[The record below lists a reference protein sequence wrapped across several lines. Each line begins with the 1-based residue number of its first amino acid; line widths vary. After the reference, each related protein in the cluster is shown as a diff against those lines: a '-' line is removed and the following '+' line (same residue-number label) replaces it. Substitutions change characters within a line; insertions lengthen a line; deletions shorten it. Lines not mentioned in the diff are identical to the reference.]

1 MKTFEYDAAT
11 AVDDAVARLARDEHA
26 MVLGGGTNLVDLM
39 KLGVSSPSTLIDVT
53 RLPLHDIEVIADGSL
68 RIGAAVTNSD
78 LAVHPVVRQR
88 YPVLSRA
95 VLSGASGQLRNMA
108 TTGGNLFQRTRC
120 VYFMDSSKPCNKREP
135 GSGCPARAGE
145 HRNLAILGAS
155 QACVATHPSDM
166 AVALSALDAR
176 IVVRGVDGER
186 VLAIDDFFRLPGDE
200 PQRDNTVA
208 RDEIVTEIEI
218 PKPADTAV
226 STYRKVRD
234 RQSYAFAVASV
245 AAVLD
250 VEDGI
255 VRGVSIALGGV
266 AHKPWRAHT
275 AEHALLG
282 TAAEEASFRRAMAL
296 ELDSAEPLRDNA
308 FKIPLVI
315 NLVARTLVELVE
327 SSAKKEMGDRS

>member
-1 MKTFEYDAAT
+1 MRTFDYETAT
-11 AVDDAVARLARDEHA
+11 AVDDAVGRLAQDEHA

-39 KLGVSSPSTLIDVT
+39 KLGVAHPTTLIDVT
-53 RLPLHDIEVIADGSL
+53 RLPLHDINVTDEGSL

-135 GSGCPARAGE
+135 GSGCPARTGE

-155 QACVATHPSDM
+155 ESCVATHPSDM
-166 AVALSALDAR
+166 AVALSSLDAR

-186 VLAIDDFFRLPGDE
+186 VLAIDDFYRLPSDE
-200 PQRDNTVA
+200 PARDNTVG
-208 RDEIVTEIEI
+208 RDEIVTAIEI
-218 PKPADTAV
+218 PKPADTAH

-255 VRGVSIALGGV
+255 VRGVTIALGGV
-266 AHKPWRAHT
+266 AHKPWRART

-282 TAAEEASFRRAMAL
+282 AAADEASFRRAIAS
-296 ELDSAEPLRDNA
+296 ELDAAEPLRDNA
-308 FKIPLVI
+308 FKIPLVT
-315 NLVARTLVELVE
+315 NLVARTLVELTE
-327 SSAKKEMGDRS
+327 LAALTERGDRV

>member
-11 AVDDAVARLARDEHA
+11 AVDDAVARLAENANA

-39 KLGVSSPSTLIDVT
+39 KLGVVGPTTLIDVT
-53 RLPLHDIEVIADGSL
+53 RLPLHDIDVSDDGSL
-68 RIGAAVTNSD
+68 RVGSGVTNSD

-120 VYFMDSSKPCNKREP
+120 VYFMDASKPCNKREP
-135 GSGCPARAGE
+135 GSGCPARNGE

-166 AVALSALDAR
+166 AVALTALDAR
-176 IVVRGVDGER
+176 IVVQGVDGER
-186 VLAIDDFFRLPGDE
+186 VVDIDDFYRLPGDAPE
-200 PQRDNTVA
+200 RDNTVA
-208 RDEIVTEIEI
+208 RDEIVTAVEI
-218 PKPADTAV
+218 PAPAAGTV

-234 RQSYAFAVASV
+234 RQSYAFAIASV
-245 AAVLD
+245 AATLD

-266 AHKPWRAHT
+266 AHKPWRART

-282 TAAEEASFRRAMAL
+282 AAADEASFRRAIAL
-296 ELDSAEPLRDNA
+296 ELDAAEPLRDNA
-308 FKIPLVI
+308 FKVPLVT
-315 NLVARTLVELVE
+315 NLVARTLVELTE
-327 SSAKKEMGDRS
+327 SGDRS

>member
-11 AVDDAVARLARDEHA
+11 AVDDAVARLAENENA
-26 MVLGGGTNLVDLM
+26 MLLGGGTNLVDLM
-39 KLGVSSPSTLIDVT
+39 KLGVVGPTTLIDVT
-53 RLPLHDIEVIADGSL
+53 RLPLHDIDVSDDGSL
-68 RIGAAVTNSD
+68 RVGSGVTNSD

-120 VYFMDSSKPCNKREP
+120 VYFMDASKPCNKREP
-135 GSGCPARAGE
+135 GSGCPARTGE

-166 AVALSALDAR
+166 AVALTALDAR
-176 IVVRGVDGER
+176 IVVQGVDGER
-186 VLAIDDFFRLPGDE
+186 VVDIDDFYRLPGDAPE
-200 PQRDNTVA
+200 RDNTVA
-208 RDEIVTEIEI
+208 RDELVTAVEI
-218 PKPADTAV
+218 PAPAAGTV

-234 RQSYAFAVASV
+234 RQSYAFAIASV
-245 AAVLD
+245 AATLD

-266 AHKPWRAHT
+266 AHKPWRART

-282 TAAEEASFRRAMAL
+282 AAADEASFRRAIAL
-296 ELDSAEPLRDNA
+296 ELDAAEPLRDNA
-308 FKIPLVI
+308 FKVPLVT
-315 NLVARTLVELVE
+315 NLVARTLVELTE
-327 SSAKKEMGDRS
+327 SGDRS

>member
-11 AVDDAVARLARDEHA
+11 AVDDAVARLAENENA
-26 MVLGGGTNLVDLM
+26 MLLGGGTNLVDLM
-39 KLGVSSPSTLIDVT
+39 KLGVVGPTTLIDVT
-53 RLPLHDIEVIADGSL
+53 RLPLHDIDVSDDGTL
-68 RIGAAVTNSD
+68 RVGSGVSNSD

-95 VLSGASGQLRNMA
+95 VLAGASGQLRNMA

-120 VYFMDSSKPCNKREP
+120 VYFMDASKPCNKREP
-135 GSGCPARAGE
+135 GSGCPARTGE

-155 QACVATHPSDM
+155 EACVATHPSDM

-176 IVVRGVDGER
+176 VVVRGVDGER
-186 VLAIDDFFRLPGDE
+186 TLAIDDFYRLPGDAPE
-200 PQRDNTVA
+200 HDNTVA
-208 RDEIVTEIEI
+208 RDELVTAIEI
-218 PKPADTAV
+218 PAPADGTV

-245 AAVLD
+245 AATLD

-266 AHKPWRAHT
+266 AHKPWRART
-275 AEHALLG
+275 AEHTLLG
-282 TAAEEASFRRAMAL
+282 AAAEEASFRRAIAS
-296 ELDSAEPLRDNA
+296 ELDAAEPLRDNA
-308 FKIPLVI
+308 FKIPLVT
-315 NLVARTLVELVE
+315 NLVTRTLAELTV
-327 SSAKKEMGDRS
+327 SGDRS

>member
-11 AVDDAVARLARDEHA
+11 AVDDAVARLAENENA

-39 KLGVSSPSTLIDVT
+39 KLGVVGPTTLIDVT
-53 RLPLHDIEVIADGSL
+53 RLPLHDIDVSDDGSL
-68 RIGAAVTNSD
+68 RVGSGVTNSD

-120 VYFMDSSKPCNKREP
+120 VYFMDASKPCNKREP
-135 GSGCPARAGE
+135 GSGCPARTGE

-166 AVALSALDAR
+166 AVALTALDAR
-176 IVVRGVDGER
+176 IVVQGVDGER
-186 VLAIDDFFRLPGDE
+186 VVDIDDFYRLPGDAPE
-200 PQRDNTVA
+200 RDNTVA
-208 RDEIVTEIEI
+208 RDEIVTAVEI
-218 PKPADTAV
+218 PAPAAGTV

-234 RQSYAFAVASV
+234 RQSYAFAIASV
-245 AAVLD
+245 AATLD

-266 AHKPWRAHT
+266 AHKPWRART

-282 TAAEEASFRRAMAL
+282 AAADEASFRRAIAL
-296 ELDSAEPLRDNA
+296 ELDAAEPLRDNA
-308 FKIPLVI
+308 FKVPLVT
-315 NLVARTLVELVE
+315 NLVARTLVELTE
-327 SSAKKEMGDRS
+327 SGDRS

>member
-11 AVDDAVARLARDEHA
+11 AVDDAVARLAENENA

-39 KLGVSSPSTLIDVT
+39 KLGVVGPTTLIDVT
-53 RLPLHDIEVIADGSL
+53 RLPLHDIDVSDDGSL
-68 RIGAAVTNSD
+68 RVGSGVTNSD

-120 VYFMDSSKPCNKREP
+120 VYFMDASKPCNKREP
-135 GSGCPARAGE
+135 GSGCPARTGE

-166 AVALSALDAR
+166 AVALTALDAR
-176 IVVRGVDGER
+176 IVVQGVDGER
-186 VLAIDDFFRLPGDE
+186 VVDIDDFYRLPGDAPE
-200 PQRDNTVA
+200 RDNTVA
-208 RDEIVTEIEI
+208 RDEIVTAIEI
-218 PKPADTAV
+218 PAPAAGTV

-234 RQSYAFAVASV
+234 RQSYAFAIASV
-245 AAVLD
+245 AATLD

-255 VRGVSIALGGV
+255 VRGLSIALGGV
-266 AHKPWRAHT
+266 AHKPWRART

-282 TAAEEASFRRAMAL
+282 AAADEASFRRAIAL
-296 ELDSAEPLRDNA
+296 ELDAAEPLRDNA
-308 FKIPLVI
+308 FKVPLVT
-315 NLVARTLVELVE
+315 NLVARTLVELTE
-327 SSAKKEMGDRS
+327 SGDRS

>member
-11 AVDDAVARLARDEHA
+11 AVDDAVARLAENENA

-39 KLGVSSPSTLIDVT
+39 KLGVVGPTTLIDVT
-53 RLPLHDIEVIADGSL
+53 RLPLHDIDVSDDGSL
-68 RIGAAVTNSD
+68 RVGSGVTNSD

-120 VYFMDSSKPCNKREP
+120 VYFMDASKPCNKREP
-135 GSGCPARAGE
+135 GSGCPARTGE

-166 AVALSALDAR
+166 AVALTALDAR
-176 IVVRGVDGER
+176 IVVQGVDGER
-186 VLAIDDFFRLPGDE
+186 VVDIDDFYRLPGDAPE
-200 PQRDNTVA
+200 RDNTVA
-208 RDEIVTEIEI
+208 RDEIVTVVEI
-218 PKPADTAV
+218 PAPAAGTV

-234 RQSYAFAVASV
+234 RQSYAFAIASV
-245 AAVLD
+245 AATLD

-266 AHKPWRAHT
+266 AHKPWRART

-282 TAAEEASFRRAMAL
+282 AAADEASFRRAIAL
-296 ELDSAEPLRDNA
+296 ELDAAEPLRDNV
-308 FKIPLVI
+308 FKVPLVT
-315 NLVARTLVELVE
+315 NLVARTLVELME
-327 SSAKKEMGDRS
+327 SGDRS

>member
-1 MKTFEYDAAT
+1 MKTFEYESAT
-11 AVDDAVARLARDEHA
+11 AVDDALARLAEDEHA

-39 KLGVSSPSTLIDVT
+39 KLGVAQPGTLIDVT
-53 RLPLHDIEVIADGSL
+53 RLPLHDIETVDDGSL

-88 YPVLSRA
+88 YPVLARA

-120 VYFMDSSKPCNKREP
+120 VYFMDASKPCNKREP
-135 GSGCPARAGE
+135 GSGCPARTGE

-155 QACVATHPSDM
+155 ESCVATHPSDM

-176 IVVRGVDGER
+176 VVVRSVDGER
-186 VLAIDDFFRLPGDE
+186 VLAIDDFYRLPGDAPE
-200 PQRDNTVA
+200 RDNTVG
-208 RDEIVTEIEI
+208 RDEIVTAIDI
-218 PKPADTAV
+218 PKPAAGAH

-245 AAVLD
+245 GAVLD

-266 AHKPWRAHT
+266 AHKPWRART

-282 TAAEEASFRRAMAL
+282 TAAEEASFRRAIGL
-296 ELDSAEPLRDNA
+296 ELETAEPLRDNA
-308 FKIPLVI
+308 FKIPLVT
-315 NLVARTLVELVE
+315 NLVARTLVELTE
-327 SSAKKEMGDRS
+327 TGARTERGDRS

>member
-1 MKTFEYDAAT
+1 MKTFQYDAAT
-11 AVDDAVARLARDEHA
+11 AVDDAVASLAENENA
-26 MVLGGGTNLVDLM
+26 MLLGGGTNLVDLM
-39 KLGVSSPSTLIDVT
+39 KLGVVSPTTLIDVT
-53 RLPLHDIEVIADGSL
+53 RLPLRDIDISDDGSL
-68 RIGAAVTNSD
+68 RVGSGVTNSD

-120 VYFMDSSKPCNKREP
+120 VYFMDSSKPCNKRQP
-135 GSGCPARAGE
+135 GSGCPAREGE

-186 VLAIDDFFRLPGDE
+186 TLAIDDFYRLPGDAPE
-200 PQRDNTVA
+200 RDNTVA
-208 RDEIVTEIEI
+208 RDELVTAIEI
-218 PKPADTAV
+218 PAPADGTV

-234 RQSYAFAVASV
+234 RQSYAFAIASV
-245 AAVLD
+245 AATVD

-266 AHKPWRAHT
+266 AHKPWRART
-275 AEHALLG
+275 AEHRLLG
-282 TAAEEASFRRAMAL
+282 AAAEEGSFRTAIAEEL
-296 ELDSAEPLRDNA
+296 EQAEPLRDNA
-308 FKIPLVI
+308 FKIQLVT
-315 NLVARTLVELVE
+315 NLVARTLVELAE
-327 SSAKKEMGDRS
+327 SGGRS

>member
-11 AVDDAVARLARDEHA
+11 AVDDAVARLAENENA
-26 MVLGGGTNLVDLM
+26 MLLGGGTNLVDLM
-39 KLGVSSPSTLIDVT
+39 KLGVVGPTTLIDVT
-53 RLPLHDIEVIADGSL
+53 RLPLHDIDVSDDGSL
-68 RIGAAVTNSD
+68 RVGSGVTNSD

-135 GSGCPARAGE
+135 GSGCPARTGE

-155 QACVATHPSDM
+155 EACVATHPSDM

-176 IVVRGVDGER
+176 VVVRGVDGER
-186 VLAIDDFFRLPGDE
+186 VVPIDDFYRLPGDDPE
-200 PQRDNTVA
+200 RDNTVA
-208 RDEIVTEIEI
+208 RDEIVTAVEI
-218 PKPADTAV
+218 PELADGTV

-250 VEDGI
+250 VEDGV

-266 AHKPWRAHT
+266 AHKPWRART

-282 TAAEEASFRRAMAL
+282 AAADEASFRRAIAL
-296 ELDSAEPLRDNA
+296 ELGAAEPLRDNA
-308 FKIPLVI
+308 FKIPLVT
-315 NLVARTLVELVE
+315 NLVARTLVELTD
-327 SSAKKEMGDRS
+327 SGDRS